1 MARLRCHKNPC
12 QRLALPSAASSC
24 SLCQSSLLSF
34 CSISRSPPTLMAL
47 FPTHHPP
54 PPSLSSDNG
63 LALAPSSPRR
73 PSGVQ
78 MEASTLKSKKDCVE
92 AKKTRASGN
101 EKGKSR
107 QKGLRGQ
114 NRVGRKV
121 EKVGEKRPFRSYL
134 DLCKGLS
141 RPVR

>member
-1 MARLRCHKNPC
+1 M
-12 QRLALPSAASSC
+12 
-24 SLCQSSLLSF
+24 
-34 CSISRSPPTLMAL
+34 
-47 FPTHHPP
+47 
-54 PPSLSSDNG
+54 
-63 LALAPSSPRR
+63 
-73 PSGVQ
+73 
-78 MEASTLKSKKDCVE
+78 E